1 MKVRVLV
8 KRVRDADAADQPYV
22 APSSAKALLG
32 DTEGDRPRLSPQEL
46 RTLRLWFQMPKKHN
60 VAREMNISIDTVDQY
75 LRRARVKY
83 AEAGRP
89 ASNKAAMVAR
99 AIEDG
104 IISPEDVR

>member
-1 MKVRVLV
+1 MKVRVLT
-8 KRVRDADAADQPYV
+8 
-22 APSSAKALLG
+22 PSSAKAMLG
-32 DTEGDRPRLSPQEL
+32 DTKVGRPRLSPQEL
-46 RTLRLWFQMPKKHN
+46 RALRLWFQMPKKHN

-75 LRRARVKY
+75 LSRARVKY
-83 AEAGRP
+83 AAAGRP